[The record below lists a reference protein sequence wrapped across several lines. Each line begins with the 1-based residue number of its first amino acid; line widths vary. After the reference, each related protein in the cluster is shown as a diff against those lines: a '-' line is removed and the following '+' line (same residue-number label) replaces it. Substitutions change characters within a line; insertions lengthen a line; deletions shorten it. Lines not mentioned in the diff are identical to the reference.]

1 MTDVIAHFHWVSATM
16 SARKA
21 ISRLIREL
29 GDPRLGNHALLALL
43 TKGDEAVPA
52 LAEFLRSSKPSSLP
66 EPRLLAVEGLSI
78 LKGPEALEALMEV
91 ASEKLGEI
99 PDPAVRFAEE
109 KVASRAARTLA
120 DFPDEP
126 RARETLLSLL
136 DQKPLT
142 GTAEAFEKVQDFRA
156 IPRLVEWLEEDFVA
170 DAAWR
175 AIVACGT
182 ASVPALLSSL
192 REKYER
198 YGTETGMSQRRRAR
212 ILSILC
218 ELATQESVAGLE
230 DLLDDPVDSVRW
242 HAIRLLLE
250 KGGVAQQR
258 NALQGAIE
266 FLDSSDSFTRSECED
281 LLLAHFDRGWK
292 LIEKEI
298 HRRESLGES
307 DKNLEPRETTLAI
320 LLRILRR
327 GNKANRETGRK
338 A

>member
-1 MTDVIAHFHWVSATM
+1 M

-29 GDPRLGNHALLALL
+29 DDPRLGNQALLALL
-43 TKGDEAVPA
+43 TKGDEAVPP

-78 LKGPEALEALMEV
+78 LKGQEALAVLMEV
-91 ASEKLGEI
+91 ASERLGEI

-126 RARETLLSLL
+126 RARETLLFLL

-156 IPRLVEWLEEDFVA
+156 IPRLVEWLEDDFVA

-175 AIVACGT
+175 AIVACGP

-192 REKYER
+192 QEKHER

-230 DLLDDPVDSVRW
+230 DLLDDPVDGVRW
-242 HAIRLLLE
+242 HAVRLLLE
-250 KGGVAQQR
+250 KGDAAQQR

-266 FLDSSDSFTRSECED
+266 FLDSVDNFTRSECEE
-281 LLLAHFDRGWK
+281 LLLVHFGLARG
-292 LIEKEI
+292 LIEVEI
-298 HRRESLGES
+298 HRREALGES
-307 DKNLEPRETTLAI
+307 GENYEPRETTLAI
-320 LLRILRR
+320 LYRIF
-327 GNKANRETGRK
+327 RK
-338 A
+338 GCEASG